1 MISGGVSAA
10 NAGAAAAATGAG
22 GAAFPY
28 GAALSAVSGLI
39 GSIGSGRK
47 AYHRSK
53 KLMDKQM
60 QMDKQMWDYQ
70 NKYNLPSAQME
81 RLKAAG
87 LNPALM
93 YGQGTTG
100 NASNA
105 PQSKFTQLNPYM
117 NAGDVAQLSNAGAQM
132 ALVLAQKNNVEE
144 DTRVKKTVAIRNKVL
159 TKKDIAEIRKI
170 NRSIVNMDTQTAKM
184 LQETSNLKDV
194 QAYQRLQNELQKKV
208 VERANKG
215 IIKGDTIGNI
225 LEMFGLDPVNNKD
238 HRNWLYGAL
247 GAWYGST
254 VAKNIMSGVGSLMPS
269 KKTIDIFN
277 DYKHSKFN
285 NK

>member
-1 MISGGVSAA
+1 MDPATI
-10 NAGAAAAATGAG
+10 AAAATSVGS
-22 GAAFPY
+22 
-28 GAALSAVSGLI
+28 LV

-53 KLMDKQM
+53 KLMDKQFA
-60 QMDKQMWDYQ
+60 MDKSMYDYQ
-70 NKYNLPSAQME
+70 NQYNLPSAQME
-81 RLKAAG
+81 RLKKAG

-100 NASNA
+100 NASGY

-117 NAGDVAQLSNAGAQM
+117 SAGDIGQVANASIQM
-132 ALVLAQKNNVEE
+132 AMLNAQKENVES
-144 DTRVKKTVAIRNKVL
+144 DTKVKKTTAQRNRIL
-159 TKKDIAEIRKI
+159 TKKDKAEIRKI
-170 NRSIVNMDTQTAKM
+170 NRSIVNMDAQTAKM

-194 QAYQRLQNELQKKV
+194 QSYQRLQNELQKKV
-208 VERANKG
+208 VSRANKG

-254 VAKNIMSGVGSLMPS
+254 VAKNIMQGVGSIIPPVFKKS
-269 KKTIDIFN
+269 KTKAPFGPKPKGPGMDQFGN
-277 DYKHSKFN
+277 WN
-285 NK
+285 N

>member
-1 MISGGVSAA
+1 MSSA
-10 NAGAAAAATGAG
+10 GG
-22 GAAFPY
+22 GAAI
-28 GAALSAVSGLI
+28 SAVAGLA

-53 KLMDKQM
+53 KLMDKQFA
-60 QMDKQMWDYQ
+60 MDKSMYDYQ
-70 NKYNLPSAQME
+70 NKYNLPSAQMD
-81 RLKAAG
+81 RLKSAG

-100 NASNA
+100 NASGA
-105 PQSKFTQLNPYM
+105 PQTKFTQLNPYM
-117 NAGDVAQLSNAGAQM
+117 NAGDIGTLANASINM
-132 ALVLAQKNNVEE
+132 AMLKAQKDNIES
-144 DTRVKKTVAIRNKVL
+144 DTQVKKTSATRNRVL
-159 TKKDIAEIRKI
+159 TKKDKAEITKI

-194 QAYQRLQNELQKKV
+194 QAYQRLQNELQTKV
-208 VERANKG
+208 VARANKG

-225 LEMFGLDPVNNKD
+225 LEMFGLDPVNNQD

-254 VAKNIMSGVGSLMPS
+254 VAKNIMQGVGSLIPS
-269 KKTIDIFN
+269 KKTVDIFN

>member
-10 NAGAAAAATGAG
+10 NAGAAAAGAG

-53 KLMDKQM
+53 KLMDKQF
-60 QMDKQMWDYQ
+60 QMDKEMYDYQ
-70 NKYNLPSAQME
+70 NKYNLPSAQMA

-100 NASNA
+100 NASNP

-132 ALVLAQKNNVEE
+132 ALTIAQKNNVEQ
-144 DTRVKKTVAIRNKVL
+144 DTRVKQTVADRNVVL
-159 TKKDIAEIRKI
+159 SNKDKAEIRLINKKI
-170 NRSIVNMDTQTAKM
+170 PNMTQDTAMKLAQ
-184 LQETSNLKDV
+184 TSNLKALKDYNTFKA
-194 QAYQRLQNELQKKV
+194 QLEEKV
-208 VERANKG
+208 VARANKG

-225 LEMFGLDPVNNKD
+225 LEMFGLDPVNNQE

-247 GAWYGST
+247 AAWYGST
-254 VAKNIMSGVGSLMPS
+254 VAKNLMNGIGSMIPA
-269 KKTIDIFN
+269 KRTVDIFN
-277 DYKHSKFN
+277 NYPTTN
-285 NK
+285 INK

>member
-1 MISGGVSAA
+1 MSGFGDFME
-10 NAGAAAAATGAG
+10 NNG
-22 GAAFPY
+22 GAV
-28 GAALSAVSGLI
+28 VSSIAGLV
-39 GSIGSGRK
+39 GSIGSSRK

-53 KLMDKQM
+53 KLMDKQFA
-60 QMDKQMWDYQ
+60 MDKEMFDYQ

-81 RLKAAG
+81 RLKSAG

-100 NASNA
+100 NASGY

-117 NAGDVAQLSNAGAQM
+117 NAGDIGTLANASINM
-132 ALVLAQKNNVEE
+132 AMLKAQKDNIES
-144 DTRVKKTVAIRNKVL
+144 DTEVKKTSATRNKVL
-159 TKKDIAEIRKI
+159 TKKDKAEIRKI

-208 VERANKG
+208 VARANKG

-225 LEMFGLDPVNNKD
+225 LEMFGLDPVNNED

-247 GAWYGST
+247 FMWYGST
-254 VAKNIMSGVGSLMPS
+254 VAKNIMQGVGSIIPATKVGGRTPKDIIEQG
-269 KKTIDIFN
+269 KKLRVQIQN
-277 DYKHSKFN
+277 
-285 NK
+285 

>member
-1 MISGGVSAA
+1 MSILNMVSNGVSAA
-10 NAGAAAAATGAG
+10 SGAAGAA

-28 GAALSAVSGLI
+28 GAALSAVSGLV
-39 GSIGSGRK
+39 GSIGSGKK

-53 KLMDKQM
+53 KLMDKQFA
-60 QMDKQMWDYQ
+60 MDKEMYDYQ
-70 NKYNLPSAQME
+70 NKYNLPSAQMA

-100 NASNA
+100 NASNP

-132 ALVLAQKNNVEE
+132 ALVLAQKNNVVE
-144 DTRVKKTVAIRNKVL
+144 DTRVKQTVANRNLVL
-159 TKKDIAEIRKI
+159 SKKDKAEIRKI

-194 QAYQRLQNELQKKV
+194 QAYQRLQNELQTKV
-208 VERANKG
+208 VDRAKKG

-225 LEMFGLDPVNNKD
+225 LEMFGLDPVNNKKHQD
-238 HRNWLYGAL
+238 WLYGAL
-247 GAWYGST
+247 AAWYGAT
-254 VAKNIMSGVGSLMPS
+254 IAKNIMQGVGALIP
-269 KKTIDIFN
+269 KQTTNINPTQFFKN
-277 DYKHSKFN
+277 PN
-285 NK
+285 N

>member
-1 MISGGVSAA
+1 MSNNSGQGFSDFAQKY
-10 NAGAAAAATGAG
+10 GGPITAAA
-22 GAAFPY
+22 
-28 GAALSAVSGLI
+28 GLVA
-39 GSIGSGRK
+39 SMGSGRK

-53 KLMDKQM
+53 KLMDKQF
-60 QMDKQMWDYQ
+60 QMDLDAWNMQ
-70 NKYNLPSAQME
+70 NAYNLPKAQMA

-100 NASNA
+100 NTSGA
-105 PQSKFTQLNPYM
+105 PQTKFTQLNPYM
-117 NAGDVAQLSNAGAQM
+117 NSGDIGTLSNASINM
-132 ALVLAQKNNVEE
+132 ALLKAQKDNIES
-144 DTRVKKTVAIRNKVL
+144 DTQVKKTSATRNKVL
-159 TKKDIAEIRKI
+159 TKKDKAEIKKI

-194 QAYQRLQNELQKKV
+194 QSYQRLQNELQTKV
-208 VERANKG
+208 VARANKG

-247 GAWYGST
+247 GTWYGST
-254 VAKNIMSGVGSLMPS
+254 VAKNIMQGVGSIVPS
-269 KKTIDIFN
+269 KKTVDIFN